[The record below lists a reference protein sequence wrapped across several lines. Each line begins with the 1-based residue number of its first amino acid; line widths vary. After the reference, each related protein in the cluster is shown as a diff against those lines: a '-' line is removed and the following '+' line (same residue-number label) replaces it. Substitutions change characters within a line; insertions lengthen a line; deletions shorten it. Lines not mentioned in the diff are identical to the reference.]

1 MTTDLKL
8 IKKRKKKNIIREIYL
23 GDYVVVKR
31 FIKTSIF
38 PDMRRIWRYE
48 DQSLRRLFTDFIK
61 AGMKGSPCSNNN
73 LQSSR
78 VINDKGDKDKGN
90 GKQ

>member
-8 IKKRKKKNIIREIYL
+8 IKKEKKNIIREIYL

-48 DQSLRRLFTDFIK
+48 DQSLRRLSGLTVPK
-61 AGMKGSPCSNNN
+61 TYGYRKRKLKRAKKLSM
-73 LQSSR
+73 
-78 VINDKGDKDKGN
+78 
-90 GKQ
+90 